1 MNKKI
6 SALVLAVSTLLALFI
21 YGCCSH
27 SKEGFFVNP
36 QGDAVIT
43 SREIIIDELG
53 RLPTVTFP
61 SGAKIEGFEENT
73 LTPGIVV
80 TIVEQKMFSQN
91 ASLFNSS
98 SNSDVYLYKITAFM
112 NPTNSVGA
120 KTYVTTTEK
129 PIKISLP
136 GPQNSQKVILA
147 GIKESDTDPWRLFN
161 FSDSDELIANVRT
174 VGTNI
179 NNNTFSLFRLGT
191 QFALVGYGS
200 STGNRLP
207 EAYVTSLNATS
218 TASILV
224 KDGKY
229 QEDLQIM
236 AVMKGAKLGSLNTSD
251 LRARITYRNNQADEA
266 PIKVNGVN
274 VTQTSKADKT
284 VPGYTYY
291 HSFLV
296 DSISDY
302 SLNSASGEYCFTLNL
317 NGVDFDSFP
326 TGFLIEFFNKI
337 NGENILPYNY
347 TEFYSISRKEVKNV
361 SVTPDNGKLDDGSGR
376 YELAPTFTISLGTE
390 LSDNDKK
397 KIESAISVTNVE
409 PEKITKNWN
418 GDVLTIGF
426 TEELEPDTSYV
437 LTIADVTDIEGVS
450 LTDVEDFTFITGS
463 DNQTAGLYTIVY
475 DLVGGTVAETN
486 PTKYGEASETFILNE
501 PVKDG
506 YSFIGWTGSNGD
518 TPQMGVS
525 ILQGSI
531 GDKTFT
537 ANYTPVSYNIT
548 YELNGG
554 QPTGENPETYDIT
567 SATIILHNPTKEG
580 YAFIG
585 WTGSN
590 GDEPQLTATIETGSI
605 GDKEFVANYTAVDY
619 TISYILGADN
629 VVNNNPTGYNTASET
644 FAIAEPTR
652 EGYTF
657 TGWTGSGLDAAS
669 MTLAIPQGSIGNR
682 EYTANWS
689 INSYHLD
696 LVAGTGV
703 ATVDGAGMKEF
714 NSIVT
719 ASCTM
724 LAGYEFDSWTGDFT
738 SETFNMPANNATMTA
753 NTKLITYTIVYD
765 FNGGNEVANHE
776 NFDVTSATIDIVNPT
791 RTGYSFAGWTG
802 TGLDAAS
809 MTLTIPQGSINNR
822 TYTANWNINSYQL
835 DLIAGTGINIVTG
848 DGLHE
853 YNSSVT
859 ATCTMLAGYEFDSWT
874 GDFTTETFNM
884 PANNATM
891 TANAKPII
899 YTINYILDNGSTTN
913 PLTYDITSATIELSI
928 PNKEGYTFTGWSGTE
943 LTGEDNMTVTILQ
956 GSTGPREYTAHW
968 SINTYH
974 LDLIA
979 GAHVSSVTGAGNYQY
994 GADVEATC
1002 TFELGYGFD
1011 SWTGDITTGTFCMP
1025 AQNATMTANAKLIN
1039 YTITYELNDGTL
1051 AEGDSNP
1058 EYYNITS
1065 STVTLYNPTKENCY
1079 FGGWTGTGLSNASST
1094 LSIVQGSTGDRIY
1107 SAVWIE
1113 VKTFDLGNNVELVM
1127 HKLPAGTF
1135 TMGSP
1140 DDELGRSSD
1149 EIQHQVTLTESFYM
1163 GKFEVTQDQY
1173 FAVMGTNPSSFKEGS
1188 VASVRPTTSANYPV
1202 EQISWTNIKTAS
1214 TGFIDKINTQLAG
1227 QIPSGYKFD
1236 LPTEAQWEYA
1246 CRAGTTTSLNN
1257 GTNIT
1262 LTSGTCPNM
1271 SLVGWYS
1278 SISTS
1283 KTHDVGGKAPNVWG
1297 LYDMHGNVYEWC
1309 LDWYGDYPAAAV
1321 TDPVGPDT
1329 GSNMV
1334 YRGGSCFNS
1343 PDNCRS
1349 AARFNRTPGGW
1360 GSGIGFRL
1368 ALVKVS
1374 AP

>member
-6 SALVLAVSTLLALFI
+6 SALILTVSILLALFI

-61 SGAKIEGFEENT
+61 SGAKIEGLEENT

-80 TIVEQKMFSQN
+80 TIVEQKMVSQN

-129 PIKISLP
+129 PIKITLP
-136 GPQNSQKVILA
+136 RPQNSQNIILA

-161 FSDSDELIANVRT
+161 FSDSDELMANIADVRT

-179 NNNTFSLFRLGT
+179 SDNTFSLFRLGT
-191 QFALVGYGS
+191 QFALVSYGN

-207 EAYVTSLNATS
+207 ETYVTSLNATS

-224 KDGKY
+224 KDGRY
-229 QEDLQIM
+229 QEDLSIR
-236 AVMKGAKLGSLNTSD
+236 AIMKGTKLGSLNSSD

-302 SLNSASGEYCFTLNL
+302 GLNGVSGEYCFTLNL

-337 NGENILPYNY
+337 NGEKILPYNY
-347 TEFYSISRKEVKNV
+347 TEFYTISRKEVKNV

-376 YELAPTFTISLGTE
+376 YELAPTFTISIGTE

-426 TEELEPDTSYV
+426 AEELEPDTSYV
-437 LTIADVTDIEGVS
+437 LTIADVTDIEGIS
-450 LTDVEDFTFITGS
+450 LTDVADFTFITGS
-463 DNQTAGLYTIVY
+463 DNRTAGLFTIVY
-475 DLVGGTVAETN
+475 DLDGGTIVETN
-486 PTKYGEASETFILNE
+486 PTKYGEASETFVLKE
-501 PVKDG
+501 PAKEG

-518 TPQMGVS
+518 TPQLDVS
-525 ILQGSI
+525 IQQGST
-531 GDKTFT
+531 GDKSFT
-537 ANYTPVSYNIT
+537 ANYTPVNYSIT

-554 QPTGENPETYDIT
+554 QPAGENPETYDIT
-567 SATIILHNPTKEG
+567 SATITLHNPTKDG

-590 GDEPQLTATIETGSI
+590 GDELQLTATIETGSI
-605 GDKEFVANYTAVDY
+605 GDKKFVANYTAVDY

-644 FAIAEPTR
+644 FALIEPTR

-657 TGWTGSGLDAAS
+657 TGWTGTGLDAAS
-669 MTLAIPQGSIGNR
+669 MTLTIPQGSTGNR

-689 INSYHLD
+689 INSYRLD
-696 LVAGTGV
+696 LIAGTGI
-703 ATVDGAGMKEF
+703 ATVDGAGIKEY

-738 SETFNMPANNATMTA
+738 IETFSMPADNATMTA
-753 NTKLITYTIVYD
+753 SAKLITYTIVYD
-765 FNGGNEVANHE
+765 FNGGNEVANPE
-776 NFDVTSATIDIVNPT
+776 NFDVTSATIDIVNPS

-809 MTLTIPQGSINNR
+809 MTLTIPQGSTNNR
-822 TYTANWNINSYQL
+822 TYTANWNINSYRL
-835 DLIAGTGINIVTG
+835 DLIAGTGVATVEG
-848 DGLHE
+848 AGMKE
-853 YNSSVT
+853 YNSEVI
-859 ATCTMLAGYEFDSWT
+859 ATCTFNLGYEFDSWS
-874 GDFTTETFNM
+874 GDFTTEIFNM

-913 PLTYDITSATIELSI
+913 PLTYDITSATIDLSI
-928 PNKEGYTFTGWSGTE
+928 PNKEGYTFTGWSGTG
-943 LTGEDNMTVTILQ
+943 LTGEDNMTVTIPQ
-956 GSTGPREYTAHW
+956 GSTGSREYTAHW
-968 SINTYH
+968 SINTYR

-979 GAHVSSVTGAGNYQY
+979 GANVSSVTGAGDYQY
-994 GADVEATC
+994 GVNIEATC
-1002 TFELGYGFD
+1002 TYELGYEFD
-1011 SWTGDITTGTFCMP
+1011 SWTGDITTGTFNMP
-1025 AQNATMTANAKLIN
+1025 AQNATMTANVKLIN
-1039 YTITYELNDGTL
+1039 YTITYDLNGGTL

-1065 STVTLYNPTKENCY
+1065 STIMLNNPTKAGTYFMGWTCEEY
-1079 FGGWTGTGLSNASST
+1079 FGASMSVK
-1094 LSIVQGSTGDRIY
+1094 IPQGSTGNKSYTANWGEIL
-1107 SAVWIE
+1107 
-1113 VKTFDLGNNVELVM
+1113 TFTLSNEVELVM
-1127 HKLPAGTF
+1127 HKIPAGSF
-1135 TMGSP
+1135 ERPENSNSP
-1140 DDELGRSSD
+1140 NGTKQIITISKA
-1149 EIQHQVTLTESFYM
+1149 FYI

-1173 FAVMGTNPSSFKEGS
+1173 FAVMGTNPSYCKEGS
-1188 VASVRPTTSANYPV
+1188 SAAVRPTTSANYPV
-1202 EQISWTNIKTAS
+1202 ELLSWDTIAS
-1214 TGFIDKINTQLAG
+1214 GSECFLEKINTQLAG
-1227 QIPSGYKFD
+1227 QLPAGYRFA

-1246 CRAGTTTSLNN
+1246 CRAGTNTDYNN
-1257 GTNIT
+1257 GTNAT
-1262 LTSGTCPNM
+1262 GDTPDTNLDN
-1271 SLVGWYS
+1271 LGWYS
-1278 SISTS
+1278 SNAVGKS
-1283 KTHDVGGKAPNVWG
+1283 HDVGSKTSNAWW

-1309 LDWYGDYPAAAV
+1309 FDLYGSYYTGNL
-1321 TDPVGPDT
+1321 TDPVGLDDGT
-1329 GSNMV
+1329 TRV
-1334 YRGGSCFNS
+1334 L
-1343 PDNCRS
+1343 RS
-1349 AARFNRTPGGW
+1349 GCW
-1360 GSGIGFRL
+1360 GFASGNTYSWRRHYGLPTITNIYYGFRL
-1368 ALVKVS
+1368 ALEKI
-1374 AP
+1374 PEP